1 MEYRI
6 LGTLEVRRAG
16 EPVPIR
22 AGKTRDLLALLLIEA
37 GETLT
42 ADRLVEE
49 LWGAEP
55 PETGANAL
63 QVYVA
68 RLRKALEPGRPSRS
82 PSRIL
87 VTESSG
93 YRLDIAPDELD
104 AARFEELVTRG
115 SDALARGTAEEAAMA
130 LREAL
135 GLWRGPALVDVAYAP
150 FAQAEIRR
158 LEELRA
164 HAIEERIE
172 ADLALGRHADVVAE
186 LEGLVAAHPLRE
198 RLRCHLAL
206 ALYRSGRQPEAL
218 GALRAARRILVEE
231 HGLDP
236 GTALEELEAAIL
248 SRDASL
254 DVPSRPS
261 APVASTAPTNLPIPR
276 TSFVGREDEL
286 SLVADLIG
294 GPGRLVTLTGPGGCG
309 KTRLA
314 VEAARS
320 MLGRFPDGTWLVKLG
335 PLSDPAL
342 VPRAVAAAMG
352 NPEEPRSDLEAALAS
367 SIADGLV
374 LLVLDNIE
382 HVAEAAA
389 RIAHTVLSACAHV
402 RVLATGREP
411 LGLDGET
418 LVNVPSLS
426 VPASSVAAPDEA
438 LRSSEAV
445 RLFVDRA
452 RSRWPGFELERRNVG
467 AVTTIVRR
475 LDGIP
480 LAIELAAANLGTMTE
495 DVLAER
501 IDDRFA
507 LLVAGDRT
515 AHPRQR
521 TLRAL
526 VDWSHDLL
534 DDSERV
540 LLRRIGV
547 FADAFT
553 LEGAEAVCGWDPI
566 ERHEVIPL
574 LSRLVRAS
582 LVSVATRD
590 RGRPR
595 YRMLE
600 TIREYARELLAEAG
614 EETGARRRH
623 LDLMTKEALQLDTE
637 WTQAQKADLGS
648 GVETVWHGVRFNHA
662 VLAEVAAEQD
672 DFRAALRWAIDSRS
686 AEAALTLATAMWLPW
701 RATGFWNE
709 LPGWFDEVLSIAGD
723 ASPELRG
730 LALGVA
736 ASMAGQQGDWDRR
749 IGLATEGLELFG
761 PMEHHL
767 GLGWMWHAI
776 GHAHGIQ
783 DRVEESEAC
792 YASGVAEHR
801 LAGDPFSLAFTQ
813 FVWAWMLVA
822 RGEHERAREMAEE
835 VRRISTEHELDEPL
849 AQAEVILGFLAA
861 RTDPEAGRRRYEEA
875 IASTAGSVELH
886 YSLLA
891 TGRLEL
897 GRPELHAQA
906 RDKVAR
912 SIRIARRIGFPE
924 RRRWELESAAAA
936 AALRGSLDG
945 SARLLGAAERARELL
960 GTECPFPAQDVV
972 DHVLRKVPETL
983 GLQRAEPLIEQGRS
997 MPLHRSLDLALASL
1011 EER

>member
-37 GETLT
+37 GKTIT
-42 ADRLVEE
+42 AHRLVDE
-49 LWGAEP
+49 LWGTGA

-82 PSRIL
+82 PSRLL
-87 VTESSG
+87 VTEGSG
-93 YRLDIAPDELD
+93 YRLDVGVGELD
-104 AARFEELVTRG
+104 AARFEELVVRG
-115 SDALARGTAEEAAMA
+115 SDALSRGDAEAAAAM
-130 LREAL
+130 LQEAL

-158 LEELRA
+158 LEELRT
-164 HAIEERIE
+164 HATEERIE
-172 ADLALGRHADVVAE
+172 ADLALGQHADLVSE
-186 LEGLVAAHPLRE
+186 LEALVAAHPLRE
-198 RLRCHLAL
+198 RLRCQLAL

-218 GALRAARRILVEE
+218 ATLRTARRILVDE
-231 HGLDP
+231 HGLEP
-236 GTALEELEAAIL
+236 GSVLEDLEGAIL
-248 SRDASL
+248 RRETSL
-254 DVPSRPS
+254 DVSPRPRAKTTS
-261 APVASTAPTNLPIPR
+261 VAPTNLPAPL

-286 SLVADLIG
+286 SLISDLIG
-294 GPGRLVTLTGPGGCG
+294 GQSRLVTLTGPGGCG

-320 MLGRFPDGTWLVKLG
+320 MLSRFPDGTWLVTLG
-335 PLSDPAL
+335 PVSDPAH

-352 NPEEPRSDLEAALAS
+352 SAEEPRSDVEATLAS
-367 SIADGLV
+367 SIADGRV

-389 RIAHTVLSACAHV
+389 RVAHTILSACARV
-402 RVLATGREP
+402 CVLATGREP

-418 LVNVPSLS
+418 LMNVPSLS
-426 VPASSVAAPDEA
+426 VPASSVTAPDEA
-438 LRSSEAV
+438 LQTSEAV

-452 RSRWPGFELERRNVG
+452 QSRWSGFELERRNLG

-495 DVLAER
+495 DALAER

-521 TLRAL
+521 TLRSL

-534 DDSERV
+534 EDPERV
-540 LLRRIGV
+540 LLRRVGV

-566 ERHEVIPL
+566 ERHEVVPL

-600 TIREYARELLAEAG
+600 TIREYARERLVEDG
-614 EETGARRRH
+614 EEAEARRRH

-637 WTQAQKADLGS
+637 WTQAQQADLGS
-648 GVETVWHGVRFNHA
+648 EVETIWHGVRFNHA

-709 LPGWFDEVLSIAGD
+709 LPGWFDEVLNIAGD

-730 LALGVA
+730 IALGVA

-749 IGLATEGLELFG
+749 IQLATEGLELFG

-783 DRVEESEAC
+783 DRIEESEAC
-792 YASGVAEHR
+792 YTAGVTEHR

-835 VRRISTEHELDEPL
+835 VRRISIEHELDEPL
-849 AQAEVILGFLAA
+849 AQAETILGFLAA
-861 RTDPEAGRRRYEEA
+861 QTDPKSGRERYEEA
-875 IASTAGSVELH
+875 IASTVGSVELH
-886 YSLLA
+886 YALLA

-897 GRPELHAQA
+897 GSPELHAQA
-906 RDKVAR
+906 RDKIAR

-924 RRRWELESAAAA
+924 RRRWELEGAAAA

-960 GTECPFPAQDVV
+960 GAECPFPAQDIV
-972 DHVLRKVPETL
+972 DDVLMKIPETL
-983 GLQRAEPLIEQGRS
+983 GRAEPLIQQGRS